1 MKKLIVVLLIF
12 TSVSSFSQIREWNT
26 SLEAAKRLATIQDKM
41 VLMMWEESTLMPM
54 PVIINADNGK
64 KVLIEDLFT
73 NEYVN
78 ELIWEYFIPV
88 KVSESNYS
96 ELFDE
101 IKNDRNADYINK
113 FNDDTIKVLDVNG
126 NILNVETVYSDN
138 YLNISDFILKYALN
152 TSLLKGEYLAYREKR
167 SFYSAFRL
175 GAGYIDMATFVLPKV
190 RQEMINLSDI
200 YFQEAQTYLDKDS
213 IGKSELYQQKINLQK
228 IKQQLVL
235 NRPRKVLRQLKRI
248 DPNTIGSADEPE
260 IAFLYFT
267 AHLLL
272 NDEKSASE
280 WRSKLSLVN
289 LKRASQIIT
298 SNQ

>member
-1 MKKLIVVLLIF
+1 MKKLIVVLLLF

-200 YFQEAQTYLDKDS
+200 YFQEAHTYLDQDS

-235 NRPRKVLRQLKRI
+235 NRPRKVLRQLKRV
-248 DPNTIGSADEPE
+248 DPNTIDSTDEPE

>member
-1 MKKLIVVLLIF
+1 MKKLIVVLIF
-12 TSVSSFSQIREWNT
+12 FVSLAGFSQIREWNT

-152 TSLLKGEYLAYREKR
+152 TSLLKGEYLAYRENR

-200 YFQEAQTYLDKDS
+200 YFQEAQTYLDQDS

-248 DPNTIGSADEPE
+248 DPNTIDSADEPE